1 MRKIIIASMMTILL
15 ILLVTGCDDRNP
27 TDTSTSLSIS
37 TNRDT
42 LHVGASINTCDIHA
56 AITKDGNAIEGAQV
70 NFSATMGEVL
80 QSGITN
86 IYGIAETTFY
96 YTGTETGIATVYASY
111 AGLDD
116 ELNIHIVDEHPFILE
131 VWAAPDTI
139 YLGSGQYSTDIH
151 VHLTDRDNVPLQN
164 QGVTLEVSD
173 GFITPSVVTNLS
185 GYADAVYIF
194 SGNEEGFIEIRA
206 TYMGDTAISFIQI
219 YELDVINLEVWADP
233 DTIFIGTSANSSEI
247 YARLTNA
254 YGAPIT
260 DVQVNFD
267 ATMGS
272 ILNHAN
278 TNSNGIANSS
288 FWYSERPDMI
298 AVITAEYLGITE
310 NVAVTILSDQPQIV
324 FLEADPLIIYND
336 NDPDTYSL
344 ITTHVVDSAGSPAP
358 GLVVSFSTT
367 IGYMQQPY
375 AETDEEGYATSRL
388 QDDGIPGVAT
398 VYVNCVN
405 DQSQIDVHIL
415 PR

>member
-1 MRKIIIASMMTILL
+1 MRRIIIASLMTMLF
-15 ILLVTGCDDRNP
+15 ILLVTGCDDRKP
-27 TDTSTSLSIS
+27 TDTSISLSIS

-56 AITKDGNAIEGAQV
+56 AITKDGNAIEGVQV
-70 NFSATMGEVL
+70 NFSANMGEVL
-80 QSGITN
+80 PSDITN

-96 YTGTETGIATVYASY
+96 YTGTETGIATIYASY
-111 AGLDD
+111 AGLED
-116 ELNIHIVDEHPFILE
+116 ELNIHIVDENPFILE
-131 VWAAPDTI
+131 IWAAPDTI
-139 YLGSGQYSTDIH
+139 YHGSGQYSTDIH
-151 VHLTDRDNVPLQN
+151 VHLTDRDNVALQN
-164 QGVTLEVSD
+164 QGITLETSD
-173 GFITPSVVTNLS
+173 GFITPSVVTNSS

-194 SGNEEGFIEIRA
+194 SGIEEGVIEIRA
-206 TYMGDTAISFIQI
+206 TFMGDTVLNFIQI
-219 YELDVINLEVWADP
+219 YEPNIINLEVWAEP

-247 YARLTNA
+247 YAKLTNA

-260 DVQVNFD
+260 EVQVDFN
-267 ATMGS
+267 TTLGS
-272 ILNHAN
+272 ILTHAN

-310 NVAVTILSDQPQIV
+310 NVTVTLLTDQPQII
-324 FLEADPLIIYND
+324 FLEADPLIIYAD

-344 ITTHVVDSAGSPAP
+344 ITVHVVNSAGSPAP

-375 AETDEEGYATSRL
+375 AETDENGYATSRL
-388 QDDGIPGVAT
+388 QDNNIPGVAT

-415 PR
+415 N